1 MACSLISWSLQ
12 SEVKQTTNK
21 NTLFLLFDWKQHKDL
36 LLKPLNHSQSSRVA
50 QHRPGEMNQR
60 WEVNQPTVDLL
71 LWVPRPPLGR
81 QEILQKALT
90 WFCFSVLAVYFPLAQ
105 TFFSP
110 LAFQKQNLHRMFC
123 PWSRQ
128 TEDGDPPDRLVLS
141 AHSLCF
147 HQPFWDLCRCL
158 RVSEDLCKHFKHSS
172 PSFLVLWT
180 PTTPHPSP
188 PTVQPVNILD
198 TPRHLHR
205 RLVYFG
211 GQGVTVCV
219 CVCSA
224 SADLFMVCQLS
235 APSLRVKRG
244 RLLPTAPAAKSC
256 CSALLVPAEKLT
268 N

>member
-1 MACSLISWSLQ
+1 MAQ
-12 SEVKQTTNK
+12 PQ
-21 NTLFLLFDWKQHKDL
+21 
-36 LLKPLNHSQSSRVA
+36 
-50 QHRPGEMNQR
+50 PGEMNQR

-81 QEILQKALT
+81 QDILQKALS

-105 TFFSP
+105 KFFSP

-128 TEDGDPPDRLVLS
+128 TEDGDPQDRLVRS

-158 RVSEDLCKHFKHSS
+158 RVSEDLCKHFKHSP
-172 PSFLVLWT
+172 PSCLVLWT

-198 TPRHLHR
+198 TPGHFTQVSRPFWGTR
-205 RLVYFG
+205 SDC
-211 GQGVTVCV
+211 VCV

-224 SADLFMVCQLS
+224 SADLFMVRQLS

-244 RLLPTAPAAKSC
+244 RLLPTTLAAKSC
-256 CSALLVPAEKLT
+256 CSALLVQAEKLT